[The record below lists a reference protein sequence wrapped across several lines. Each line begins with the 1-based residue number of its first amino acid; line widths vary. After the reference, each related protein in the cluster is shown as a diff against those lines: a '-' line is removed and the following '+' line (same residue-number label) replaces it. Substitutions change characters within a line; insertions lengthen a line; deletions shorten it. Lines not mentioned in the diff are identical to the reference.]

1 MADTLETLEIKV
13 VHNSTGA
20 AANISS
26 VTASIQAMGAALAEV
41 LPQLKSYSDA
51 LKTLSKTKVNIGNTV
66 TGGSSSG
73 TPSAWAQAQADAIE
87 DPDHAGGIESLRE
100 ALDAQ
105 DISFLS
111 NLFSNIKES
120 VEGVGK
126 AFSSLGKS
134 AKEGLGKAADAASR
148 VSSTIK
154 NATAPVHDFGQKL
167 ADAGRGKIRSAMSG
181 ASNAIKSLNERVKES
196 LPGLANFLSS
206 LKRIAMYRILRTII
220 KEITSAF
227 SEGLQN
233 AYAFSE
239 GISTEGHRFAAAL
252 NGMKTAGSNMTNQ
265 LGSAFIAL
273 LATIAPVINKI
284 MSLISSLANA
294 LSQLFAIFTGGTYL
308 KAVEVP
314 QQWADA
320 AGGAASAAK
329 EWKNQL
335 LGFDEINRLEA
346 PDGGGGGGGG
356 GGINPAAMFEDTPI
370 DGIFAKI
377 KAKLDELKNSLNF
390 EPLIKSWE
398 HLKQAVSGFADVVKS
413 ALAWAWENI
422 LKPLAHWVI
431 EEAAPR
437 LIELL
442 AKAFELLSAV
452 LNRLKPV
459 FQWVWENVLQPIAK
473 WVGTAFTQFLD
484 TVISLIDKLIKL
496 LNGETSFKEFLGSL
510 TTGEGILLALAA
522 GFILVNGVMLIFN
535 GIVSLV
541 TGIVGVFGAAIA
553 ALTSPI
559 GLAVLAITALVAAGV
574 LLYQHWDQI
583 AAYAQSVW
591 ARITGTVTDGVA
603 RVEAAFDNLRNMSF
617 KDIFRGIDDAMRN
630 MFEKLLRT
638 AKNIFDK
645 LNNFIK
651 TGLEKIRSLFK
662 IDIQFPHIKLPHFS
676 IDGQFS
682 LMPPSVPHISVAYYA
697 QGGFPEDGLFFANH
711 NELVGKFANGM
722 TAVANNE
729 QIIEGIKQGVIEA
742 MSLVLGSNDSG
753 RKNTEFV
760 LNLNGREF
768 ARAIYNDQNAVQR
781 EHGQSLISSYRGY

>member
-111 NLFSNIKES
+111 NLFSNIKAS

-134 AKEGLGKAADAASR
+134 AKEGLGKAADAASM

-233 AYAFSE
+233 AYAFSQ

-252 NGMKTAGSNMTNQ
+252 NGMKTAGSTMTNQ

-559 GLAVLAITALVAAGV
+559 GLAVLAITAIIAAGI
-574 LLYQHWDQI
+574 LLYQHWDELS
-583 AAYAQSVW
+583 AFAQSVW
-591 ARITGTVTDGVA
+591 ARITGAVSDGVA
-603 RVEAAFDNLRNMSF
+603 RVKAAFDNLRNMSF
-617 KDIFRGIDDAMRN
+617 GDIFSGIDNALHD
-630 MFEKLLRT
+630 MFNKIIST
-638 AKNIFDK
+638 AKDTFNG
-645 LNNFIK
+645 LNNLIK
-651 TGLEKIRSLFK
+651 SGLEKIKSLFR

-676 IDGQFS
+676 IEGQFS

>member
-87 DPDHAGGIESLRE
+87 DPDHAGGLDSLRE

-105 DISFLS
+105 DVSFLS
-111 NLFSNIKES
+111 SILSNLKNDLGE
-120 VEGVGK
+120 VGR
-126 AFSSLGKS
+126 AFSDIGRF
-134 AKEGLGKAADAASR
+134 AKEGLGQIPSMLSGIGSNLR
-148 VSSTIK
+148 GTLSS
-154 NATAPVHDFGQKL
+154 VHEFGKKL
-167 ADAGRGKIRSAMSG
+167 ANAGSGKLRTAMSG
-181 ASNAIKSLNERVKES
+181 ASNAIKSLGDRVKES
-196 LPGLANFLSS
+196 LPELANFLSS

-252 NGMKTAGSNMTNQ
+252 NGMKTAGSTMTNQ

-346 PDGGGGGGGG
+346 PDDGGGGGGG

-442 AKAFELLSAV
+442 AKAFELLTAV

-522 GFILVNGVMLIFN
+522 GFILVNGVMLVFN
-535 GIVSLV
+535 GIVSIV
-541 TGIVGVFGAAIA
+541 TGIVGAFGAVIA
-553 ALTSPI
+553 AITSPV
-559 GLAVLAITALVAAGV
+559 GLAVLAIAALIAVGI
-574 LLYQHWDQI
+574 LLYQHWGELV
-583 AAYAQSVW
+583 AFAQSVW
-591 ARITGTVTDGVA
+591 ARITEAVTDGVA
-603 RVEAAFDNLRNMSF
+603 RVKAAFDNLRNMSF
-617 KDIFRGIDDAMRN
+617 KDIFSGIDNALHN
-630 MFEKLLRT
+630 MFEKLLST
-638 AKNIFDK
+638 AKNIFDS
-645 LNNFIK
+645 LNNLIK
-651 TGLEKIRSLFK
+651 TGLEKIKSLFK

-676 IDGQFS
+676 LEGEFS

-742 MSLVLGSNDSG
+742 MSLVLGSRDSG

-760 LNLNGREF
+760 FNLNGREF
-768 ARAIYNDQNAVQR
+768 ARAIYNDQKAVSR
-781 EHGQSLISSYRGY
+781 ERGVSYLTGS

>member
-51 LKTLSKTKVNIGNTV
+51 LKTISKTKVNIGNTV

-73 TPSAWAQAQADAIE
+73 TPSAWAQAQADALE
-87 DPDHAGGIESLRE
+87 DPDATGGLDSLTD
-100 ALDAQ
+100 ALDTQ
-105 DISFLS
+105 DISFVSGLLS
-111 NLFSNIKES
+111 NLKSDLSS
-120 VEGVGK
+120 VGRAFADIGRFAREGIGQIPDMLRSFGTNLK
-126 AFSSLGKS
+126 TATSSAHSL
-134 AKEGLGKAADAASR
+134 
-148 VSSTIK
+148 
-154 NATAPVHDFGQKL
+154 GQKL
-167 ADAGRGKIRSAMSG
+167 AEIGKGKIKSVFSG
-181 ASNAIKSLNERVKES
+181 ASNALRSFSDRVKES
-196 LPGLANFLSS
+196 LPGLSNFLSS

-220 KEITSAF
+220 KEITTAF
-227 SEGLQN
+227 NEGLQN
-233 AYAFSE
+233 AYTFST
-239 GISTEGHRFAAAL
+239 GIDGEGHRFAAAL
-252 NGMKTAGSNMTNQ
+252 DSMKTAGSMMKNQ

-273 LATIAPVINKI
+273 LTIVAPIINKI
-284 MSLISSLANA
+284 ISLITALANA

-308 KAVEVP
+308 KATEMP

-356 GGINPAAMFEDTPI
+356 GANPFAAFEETPI

-398 HLKQAVSGFADVVKS
+398 HLKQAVGEFADVVKG
-413 ALAWAWENI
+413 ALAWAWENV

-437 LIELL
+437 VVELL
-442 AKAFELLSAV
+442 AKAFELLTAI

-459 FQWVWENVLQPIAK
+459 FQWVWENVLKPIAK
-473 WVGTAFTQFLD
+473 WVGTAFTKFLD
-484 TVISLIDKLIKL
+484 LVIGLVDKLIKL
-496 LNGETSFKEFLGSL
+496 VKGETSFKEFLGSL
-510 TTGEGILLALAA
+510 STGEGILLALATA
-522 GFILVNGVMLIFN
+522 FIVVNGVMLLFN

-541 TGIVGVFGAAIA
+541 TGVVGILGGVIA
-553 ALTSPI
+553 ALTSPV
-559 GLAVLAITALVAAGV
+559 GLAVLAITALVAAGI
-574 LLYQHWDQI
+574 LLYQHWGEL
-583 AAYAQSVW
+583 AAWAQSIW
-591 ARITGTVTDGVA
+591 TRITDSVRNGVES
-603 RVEAAFDNLRNMSF
+603 VKAAFNNLRNLSF
-617 KDIFRGIDDAMRN
+617 QDIFNGIDTALRN
-630 MFEKLLRT
+630 VFNKILNT
-638 AKNIFDK
+638 AKNIFDG
-645 LNNFIK
+645 LNNLIK
-651 TGLEKIRSLFK
+651 NALEKIRSLFK
-662 IDIQFPHIKLPHFS
+662 IDIQFPHIKLPHFY

-682 LMPPSVPHISVAYYA
+682 LMPPSVPHIGVAYYA

-711 NELVGKFANGM
+711 NELIGKFANGL

-742 MSLVLGSNDSG
+742 MSLVLGSNSG
-753 RKNTEFV
+753 NGKQTEFV

-768 ARAIYNDQNAVQR
+768 ARAIYNDQQAVSR
-781 EHGQSLISSYRGY
+781 ERGISIIKA